1 MAIRYIASIIV
12 GYLFGNIESAYLVGK
27 VKKIDVRH
35 EGSGNLGAANTFRIL
50 GTKAGLVVFLGDC
63 VKAAMAALAGLL
75 IAGHNGAVLGGFGA
89 ILGHNWPVFL
99 SVKGGKGI
107 AATFG
112 MTLVLAPALA
122 GILALVFLL
131 VVLISRVMS
140 LGSMIGVCLL
150 PVLVAIFMPGDTMF
164 LGITIVMAVMALFQH
179 RENIKRLIN
188 KSENKIEF
196 GKKKAPDKDDAV
208 NK

>member
-27 VKKIDVRH
+27 AKKIDVRH
-35 EGSGNLGAANTFRIL
+35 KGSGNLGAANTFRIL

-99 SVKGGKGI
+99 SFKGGKGI

-150 PVLVAIFMPGDTMF
+150 PVLVAVFMPGDTIF
-164 LGITIVMAVMALFQH
+164 LIGSIVMAVMALIRH
-179 RENIKRLIN
+179 RENIIRLIN

-196 GKKKAPDKDDAV
+196 SKKKAQ
-208 NK
+208 

>member
-35 EGSGNLGAANTFRIL
+35 KGSGNLGAANTFRIL
-50 GTKAGLVVFLGDC
+50 GTKAGLLVFLGDC
-63 VKAAMAALAGLL
+63 IKAALAALAGLL

-99 SVKGGKGI
+99 SFKGGKGI

-112 MTLVLAPALA
+112 MTVVLAPAIA
-122 GILALVFLL
+122 GILAVVFLL
-131 VVLISRVMS
+131 VALISRVMS

-150 PVLVAIFMPGDTMF
+150 PVLVAIFMPGDSVF
-164 LGITIVMAVMALFQH
+164 LIGSIVMAVMALIRH
-179 RENIKRLIN
+179 RENIIRLIN

-196 GKKKAPDKDDAV
+196 SKKKAQ
-208 NK
+208 